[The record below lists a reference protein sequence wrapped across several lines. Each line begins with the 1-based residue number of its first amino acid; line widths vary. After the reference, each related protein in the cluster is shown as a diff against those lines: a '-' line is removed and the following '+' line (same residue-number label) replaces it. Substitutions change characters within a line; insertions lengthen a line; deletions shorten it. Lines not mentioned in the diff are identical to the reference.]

1 MSIKSIKDIQLLSR
15 DEIVKEKW
23 NGSVHYA
30 INGNVFGYTW
40 FLDFIAKDWVGLVE
54 GDYLSVMPLVYRKNW
69 LGRYELYQPDLM
81 RAMGIYSVKALSAL
95 RIKSFLE
102 AIPNQYRRI
111 DINLNQLNRPPRD
124 GSFKV
129 IEKENQIL
137 SLHEGHE
144 HVESQY
150 SKAFKAQLEK
160 AQEANLLPIGSIKPE
175 RLAEFFK
182 ENNKKSIQNDQQF
195 HGLQRIMYNVLHRGT
210 GFATAFAHPDT
221 QELLA
226 ANFYISSHSRMISLV
241 PVVSPKGKELG
252 AMEMLKDYMVRSN
265 SKRPLLLDFN
275 TDQSDP
281 YATAMGAQVEKF
293 YQIKR

>member
-1 MSIKSIKDIQLLSR
+1 M
-15 DEIVKEKW
+15 
-23 NGSVHYA
+23 
-30 INGNVFGYTW
+30 
-40 FLDFIAKDWVGLVE
+40 E

-95 RIKSFLE
+95 RIQSFLE
-102 AIPNQYRRI
+102 AIPAQYRKI
-111 DINLNQLNRPPRD
+111 DITVNQLNRPPRD

-144 HVESQY
+144 HIASQY
-150 SKAFKAQLEK
+150 SDDFKAKLEK
-160 AQEANLLPIGSIKPE
+160 AEEVNLLPIGSVKPE
-175 RLAEFFK
+175 RLADFFK
-182 ENNKKSIQNDQQF
+182 KNNRKSIRNDQQF

-210 GFATAFAHPDT
+210 GFATAFAHPET
-221 QELLA
+221 EELLA
-226 ANFYISSHSRMISLV
+226 ANFYIFSHSRMISLI
-241 PVVSPKGKELG
+241 PVVSPQGKELG
-252 AMEMLKDYMVRSN
+252 AMEMLKDYMIRSN

-275 TDQSDP
+275 TDQLNP

>member
-1 MSIKSIKDIQLLSR
+1 
-15 DEIVKEKW
+15 
-23 NGSVHYA
+23 
-30 INGNVFGYTW
+30 
-40 FLDFIAKDWVGLVE
+40 
-54 GDYLSVMPLVYRKNW
+54 
-69 LGRYELYQPDLM
+69 ELYQPDLM

-95 RIKSFLE
+95 RIKSFLD
-102 AIPNQYRRI
+102 AIPDQYRRI
-111 DINLNQLNRPPRD
+111 NITLNQLNRPPRD

-144 HVESQY
+144 HIESQY
-150 SKAFKAQLEK
+150 SEGFKAQLEK

-175 RLAEFFK
+175 RLAAFFK
-182 ENNKKSIQNDQQF
+182 ENNKKSIQKDQQF

-210 GFATAFAHPDT
+210 GFATAFAHPET

-226 ANFYISSHSRMISLV
+226 ANFYIFSHSRMISLV
-241 PVVSPKGKELG
+241 PVVSAQGEELG
-252 AMEMLKDYMVRSN
+252 AMEMLKDYMIRSN

-275 TDQSDP
+275 TDQTDP
-281 YATAMGAQVEKF
+281 YAKAMGAQVEKF